1 MAIFILIIVLL
12 FAVMAVIFAVQNVE
26 VVPISFLLWQTEGS
40 LALVLLLALVIGVVI
55 GLLITIPTR
64 IKFSRQL
71 SKRKKEIAGL
81 EGTIQE
87 QAGRISALEEEA
99 AAKEELEITVEEP
112 TQEEIGDVVVEGIE
126 ETVEEGDEITT
137 PVEEQVRDEKPI
149 RDEGHIRDEEQV
161 RDEKHVLKDQVS
173 DAQSTDA

>member
-1 MAIFILIIVLL
+1 MAIFVLIIVLL

-55 GLLITIPTR
+55 GLLVTLPTR
-64 IKFSRQL
+64 IKFSREL

-87 QAGRISALEEEA
+87 QAGRISTLEEEA
-99 AAKEELEITVEEP
+99 AAKEELEAPVEELP
-112 TQEEIGDVVVEGIE
+112 EEVIGDAVVEGTE
-126 ETVEEGDEITT
+126 ETVEEGDEITA
-137 PVEEQVRDEKPI
+137 RDEKLVL
-149 RDEGHIRDEEQV
+149 EEEQ
-161 RDEKHVLKDQVS
+161 DTSEDQVS

>member
-1 MAIFILIIVLL
+1 MAIFILIIILL

-55 GLLITIPTR
+55 GLLVTLPTR

-81 EGTIQE
+81 EVTIQE
-87 QAGRISALEEEA
+87 QAGRISALEGEA
-99 AAKEELEITVEEP
+99 AVLEELETAIEEP
-112 TQEEIGDVVVEGIE
+112 PQEEVGDVFVEGTE

-137 PVEEQVRDEKPI
+137 PIEEQDTSE
-149 RDEGHIRDEEQV
+149 
-161 RDEKHVLKDQVS
+161 DQIS
-173 DAQSTDA
+173 EL

>member
-1 MAIFILIIVLL
+1 MAIFVLIIVLL

-55 GLLITIPTR
+55 GLLITLPTR

-87 QAGRISALEEEA
+87 QAGRISALEGEA
-99 AAKEELEITVEEP
+99 AAREELEVPVEEAP
-112 TQEEIGDVVVEGIE
+112 QEVIGDVVIEGTE
-126 ETVEEGDEITT
+126 ETVEEGDE
-137 PVEEQVRDEKPI
+137 E
-149 RDEGHIRDEEQV
+149 HIRDEE
-161 RDEKHVLKDQVS
+161 HVLKDTSEDQVS
-173 DAQSTDA
+173 EL

>member
-1 MAIFILIIVLL
+1 MAIFVLIIVLL

-26 VVPISFLLWQTEGS
+26 VVPISFLFWQTEGS

-55 GLLITIPTR
+55 GLLVTLPTR
-64 IKFSRQL
+64 IKFSREL

-99 AAKEELEITVEEP
+99 GAAREELEVPVEEP
-112 TQEEIGDVVVEGIE
+112 PQEVIGDAVVEGIE
-126 ETVEEGDEITT
+126 ETVEEGDEITARD
-137 PVEEQVRDEKPI
+137 ENHILDENHVRDEE
-149 RDEGHIRDEEQV
+149 RA
-161 RDEKHVLKDQVS
+161 LKETS
-173 DAQSTDA
+173 EN

>member
-1 MAIFILIIVLL
+1 MAIFVLIIVLL

-55 GLLITIPTR
+55 GLLVTLPTR
-64 IKFSRQL
+64 IKFSREL

-87 QAGRISALEEEA
+87 QAARISTLEVEA
-99 AAKEELEITVEEP
+99 AAKEELGAPVEEP
-112 TQEEIGDVVVEGIE
+112 PEEVIGDAVVEGTE
-126 ETVEEGDEITT
+126 ETVEEDDEITARDEEHIL
-137 PVEEQVRDEKPI
+137 VEEQDTSE
-149 RDEGHIRDEEQV
+149 
-161 RDEKHVLKDQVS
+161 DQVS

>member
-1 MAIFILIIVLL
+1 MAIFILIIILL

-55 GLLITIPTR
+55 GLLVTLPTR
-64 IKFSRQL
+64 IKFSRQI

-87 QAGRISALEEEA
+87 QAGRIIALEEEA
-99 AAKEELEITVEEP
+99 GAKEEPGAPVEEP
-112 TQEEIGDVVVEGIE
+112 PQEEVGDEVIEGTE
-126 ETVEEGDEITT
+126 ETVEEGDEL
-137 PVEEQVRDEKPI
+137 PNREEDQDTSE
-149 RDEGHIRDEEQV
+149 
-161 RDEKHVLKDQVS
+161 DQVS
-173 DAQSTDA
+173 EL

>member
-1 MAIFILIIVLL
+1 MAIFILIIILL

-55 GLLITIPTR
+55 GLLITLPTR

-71 SKRKKEIAGL
+71 SKRKKEIAEL

-87 QAGRISALEEEA
+87 QAGRIRALEGEA
-99 AAKEELEITVEEP
+99 AAKEELEAPVEEP
-112 TQEEIGDVVVEGIE
+112 PQEVIGDVVVEGTE
-126 ETVEEGDEITT
+126 ETVEEGDEIT
-137 PVEEQVRDEKPI
+137 VRDEKTI
-149 RDEGHIRDEEQV
+149 LVEEQ
-161 RDEKHVLKDQVS
+161 DTSEDQVS
-173 DAQSTDA
+173 EL

>member
-55 GLLITIPTR
+55 GLLITLPTR

-81 EGTIQE
+81 EGTIRE
-87 QAGRISALEEEA
+87 QDDRISALEGEA
-99 AAKEELEITVEEP
+99 AAKEELATPPVEESP
-112 TQEEIGDVVVEGIE
+112 REVIGDAVVEGTE
-126 ETVEEGDEITT
+126 ETFEEGDEITAS
-137 PVEEQVRDEKPI
+137 VEEQDTSE
-149 RDEGHIRDEEQV
+149 
-161 RDEKHVLKDQVS
+161 DQVS
-173 DAQSTDA
+173 EAQSTDA

>member
-55 GLLITIPTR
+55 GLLVTLPTR
-64 IKFSRQL
+64 IKYSRQL

-87 QAGRISALEEEA
+87 QAGRISALEGEA
-99 AAKEELEITVEEP
+99 AAKEELEAPVEEP
-112 TQEEIGDVVVEGIE
+112 PQEVIGDEIVEVTE
-126 ETVEEGDEITT
+126 VKVEEGDELTAS
-137 PVEEQVRDEKPI
+137 VEEIDTSE
-149 RDEGHIRDEEQV
+149 D
-161 RDEKHVLKDQVS
+161 
-173 DAQSTDA
+173 

>member
-1 MAIFILIIVLL
+1 MAIFILIIILL

-55 GLLITIPTR
+55 GLLITLPTR

-71 SKRKKEIAGL
+71 SKRKKDIAGL

-87 QAGRISALEEEA
+87 QAGRISALEGEA
-99 AAKEELEITVEEP
+99 AAKEELEVPVDEP
-112 TQEEIGDVVVEGIE
+112 PQEVIGDVVVEGIE
-126 ETVEEGDEITT
+126 ETVEEGDEITA
-137 PVEEQVRDEKPI
+137 PIEEQDTSE
-149 RDEGHIRDEEQV
+149 
-161 RDEKHVLKDQVS
+161 DQVS
-173 DAQSTDA
+173 EAPHSQ

>member
-1 MAIFILIIVLL
+1 MAIFILIIILL

-55 GLLITIPTR
+55 GLLVSLPTR
-64 IKFSRQL
+64 IKFSRQM

-87 QAGRISALEEEA
+87 QAVRISALEGEA
-99 AAKEELEITVEEP
+99 AAREELGAAVEEAP
-112 TQEEIGDVVVEGIE
+112 LDVIGDEVVEGTE
-126 ETVEEGDEITT
+126 ETAEEGDEIT
-137 PVEEQVRDEKPI
+137 V
-149 RDEGHIRDEEQV
+149 RDEGHILD
-161 RDEKHVLKDQVS
+161 
-173 DAQSTDA
+173 